1 MKKSLENKRALVC
14 GSTDG
19 IGRSTAILMA
29 KEGCEV
35 ILAARNEEKLKST
48 LKKSGKQRQ

>member
-14 GSTDG
+14 GSTAG

-29 KEGCEV
+29 KEG
-35 ILAARNEEKLKST
+35 
-48 LKKSGKQRQ
+48 